1 MTQPQFKPQELIL
14 ASYTWATTL
23 DAPRNREP
31 TAQTRDVFRARLD
44 RFYKEMLGLS
54 WSEADSALL
63 TAVAGEIG
71 NNCFDHNLGQWRD
84 EPGCWF
90 EWGSFSDQPISWIVV
105 ADRGQGVRASL
116 SRVDPSIHSDQ
127 DALDAAFSRILSGR
141 SPEKRGN
148 GLKFVKQ
155 IVNGDSKRGLLFLS
169 GNGRM
174 ILGSLGPSMEKVV
187 PDPTGGKNIPGT
199 WALILGEKS

>member
-1 MTQPQFKPQELIL
+1 M
-14 ASYTWATTL
+14 ASYTWATAL
-23 DAPRNREP
+23 DAQRSLVPI
-31 TAQTRDVFRARLD
+31 AQTRDVFRARLD
-44 RFYKEMLGLS
+44 RFYREMAGSS
-54 WSEADSALL
+54 WCETDNALL
-63 TAVAGEIG
+63 TSIVGEIG

-90 EWGSFSDQPISWIVV
+90 DWSPILNNSILWIVV

-116 SRVDPSIHSDQ
+116 GRVDPSIHTDQ

-169 GNGRM
+169 GMGR
-174 ILGSLGPSMEKVV
+174 IVLGHLGASLEKYV
-187 PDPTGGKNIPGT
+187 PDPPGRQNVPGT
-199 WALILGEKS
+199 WALLVGEKS